1 MSLTE
6 LIQRVRKGEKTITAN
21 ERKERLIRAR
31 ILDAEGCFY
40 AQFFSSRR
48 APSDSKK

>member
-1 MSLTE
+1 MSLTK
-6 LIQRVRKGEKTITAN
+6 LIQRVRKGEKTITAH

-31 ILDAEGCFY
+31 ILDTEGCFDT
-40 AQFFSSRR
+40 QFIPSRQ